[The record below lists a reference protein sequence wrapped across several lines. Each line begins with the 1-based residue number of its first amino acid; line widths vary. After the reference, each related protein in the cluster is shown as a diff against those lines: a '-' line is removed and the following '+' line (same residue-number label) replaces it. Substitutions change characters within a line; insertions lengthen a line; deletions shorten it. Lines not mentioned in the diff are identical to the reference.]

1 MCLPM
6 CLKSCDNVREQYC
19 GGRMNRGMGQ
29 YFTLPE
35 MDFSLYRENH
45 FAIGVQVTLFY
56 SLNVFVLKVIRYF
69 GPKCKFVNC

>member
-1 MCLPM
+1 
-6 CLKSCDNVREQYC
+6 
-19 GGRMNRGMGQ
+19 MNRGMGQ